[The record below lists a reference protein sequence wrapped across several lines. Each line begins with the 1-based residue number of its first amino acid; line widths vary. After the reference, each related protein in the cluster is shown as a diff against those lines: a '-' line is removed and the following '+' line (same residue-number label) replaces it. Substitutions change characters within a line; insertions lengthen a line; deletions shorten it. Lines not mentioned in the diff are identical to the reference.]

1 MKLIHY
7 ALAASIIAIIIMIF
21 LWPSGGPSKEQIE
34 RELTYKRQRA
44 IDSTNLAQSQAQ
56 MNVLISEAKEA
67 RKEDSVQLKAKDD
80 EIQRL
85 KVKAAKAVAAIPQ
98 KAHDDYPQ
106 IQEALKAKDSVIQ
119 ELDSANQYLR
129 AANFRVNKEF
139 DDLQI
144 QAIDERRI
152 AAKMLQDCEANRES
166 LKNDLEKATKKEVRK
181 VKFWKAAAVV
191 LGVGGFL
198 AGSQL

>member
-1 MKLIHY
+1 MKPIHY

-34 RELTYKRQRA
+34 REAQFKRQRA

-56 MNVLISEAKEA
+56 MTVLISEAKEA
-67 RKEDSVQLKAKDD
+67 RKEDSVKLKAKDD

-106 IQEALKAKDSVIQ
+106 IQEALIAKDSVIQ

-129 AANFRVNKEF
+129 AANFRVAKEF
-139 DDLQI
+139 DD
-144 QAIDERRI
+144 
-152 AAKMLQDCEANRES
+152 
-166 LKNDLEKATKKEVRK
+166 
-181 VKFWKAAAVV
+181 
-191 LGVGGFL
+191 
-198 AGSQL
+198 